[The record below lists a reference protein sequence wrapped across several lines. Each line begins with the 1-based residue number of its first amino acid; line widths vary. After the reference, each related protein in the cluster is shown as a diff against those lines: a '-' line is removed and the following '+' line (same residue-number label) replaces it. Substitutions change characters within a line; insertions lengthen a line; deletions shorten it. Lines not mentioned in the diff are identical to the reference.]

1 MKYIKNNFMI
11 KINIFKN
18 FLLIYIME
26 KSSYYECKRCF
37 YKSYQK
43 NDMTKHLN
51 KKKLCSRTFESFK
64 YKDEDLYDLSLQR
77 IKLNTKK
84 FTCTSCNKNFYNNNN
99 LKRHIEKSC
108 KNKNLDSLEDES
120 NVPTENSDIPI
131 EASEVDDSKPD
142 TIQIGNNNINNV
154 NNSTIN
160 SNNNINLINN
170 INISITKSFDEQ
182 WDTSGID
189 INKKFSLLF
198 TNSKFTK
205 TLENILENQVNLNV
219 LIDNTSDNG
228 IVFNDNK
235 FVKMN
240 VKEIVKQ
247 TMDKLHKHLIEFHS
261 DIFDSNNIDADKKC
275 VDFKLNL
282 QNINSKYTNFTKSK
296 DTQNIVKEY
305 ITDIY
310 NKKKSNT
317 IDYIEK
323 GY

>member
-1 MKYIKNNFMI
+1 
-11 KINIFKN
+11 
-18 FLLIYIME
+18 
-26 KSSYYECKRCF
+26 
-37 YKSYQK
+37 
-43 NDMTKHLN
+43 MTKHLD
-51 KKKLCSRTFESFK
+51 KKNLCLRTFESFK

-84 FTCTSCNKNFYNNNN
+84 IICIYCNKNFCNNNT

-108 KNKNLDSLEDES
+108 KNKNLDSLEDEA
-120 NVPTENSDIPI
+120 NAHTENSDIPI
-131 EASEVDDSKPD
+131 EASEVDDSNPD

-154 NNSTIN
+154 NNSNIN
-160 SNNNINLINN
+160 SNNNSNINSNNINFINN
-170 INISITKSFDEQ
+170 INININITKSFDEL

-198 TNSKFTK
+198 ANSKFTK

-261 DIFDSNNIDADKKC
+261 NIFDSNDIDVDKKC

-282 QNINSKYTNFTKSK
+282 QNINTKYTDFTKSK

-310 NKKKSNT
+310 NKKKLILLIIFKMVIN
-317 IDYIEK
+317 IFIFLILK
-323 GY
+323 

>member
-1 MKYIKNNFMI
+1 MV
-11 KINIFKN
+11 
-18 FLLIYIME
+18 
-26 KSSYYECKRCF
+26 
-37 YKSYQK
+37 
-43 NDMTKHLN
+43 KHLD

-64 YKDEDLYDLSLQR
+64 FKDEDLYDLSLQR

-84 FTCTSCNKNFYNNNN
+84 FICTYCNKNFYNNNN

-108 KNKNLDSLEDES
+108 KKIDSQEES
-120 NVPTENSDIPI
+120 TTIENSDIPI
-131 EASEVDDSKPD
+131 EASELNDSKPD
-142 TIQIGNNNINNV
+142 TIQIGNNNDISNSNNI
-154 NNSTIN
+154 NSTIN
-160 SNNNINLINN
+160 SNNINLINN
-170 INISITKSFDEQ
+170 ININITKSFDEQ

-247 TMDKLHKHLIEFHS
+247 TMHKLHKHLIEFHS
-261 DIFDSNNIDADKKC
+261 DIFDSNDIDIDKKC

-282 QNINSKYTNFTKSK
+282 QNINSK
-296 DTQNIVKEY
+296 
-305 ITDIY
+305 
-310 NKKKSNT
+310 
-317 IDYIEK
+317 
-323 GY
+323 

>member
-1 MKYIKNNFMI
+1 
-11 KINIFKN
+11 
-18 FLLIYIME
+18 L
-26 KSSYYECKRCF
+26 
-37 YKSYQK
+37 
-43 NDMTKHLN
+43 
-51 KKKLCSRTFESFK
+51 
-64 YKDEDLYDLSLQR
+64 
-77 IKLNTKK
+77 
-84 FTCTSCNKNFYNNNN
+84 
-99 LKRHIEKSC
+99 
-108 KNKNLDSLEDES
+108 
-120 NVPTENSDIPI
+120 
-131 EASEVDDSKPD
+131 
-142 TIQIGNNNINNV
+142 NINV
-154 NNSTIN
+154 N
-160 SNNNINLINN
+160 
-170 INISITKSFDEQ
+170 ITKSFDEK

-247 TMDKLHKHLIEFHS
+247 TMRKLHKHLIEFHS
-261 DIFDSNNIDADKKC
+261 DIFDSNDIDIDKKC

-282 QNINSKYTNFTKSK
+282 QNINTKYTNFTKSK

-310 NKKKSNT
+310 NKKKNNT
-317 IDYIEK
+317 IDYIQN

>member
-1 MKYIKNNFMI
+1 MDINN
-11 KINIFKN
+11 
-18 FLLIYIME
+18 
-26 KSSYYECKRCF
+26 SYYECKRCF
-37 YKSYQK
+37 HRTYQK
-43 NDMTKHLN
+43 IHMVKHLD
-51 KKKLCSRTFESFK
+51 KKNLCSRTFESFK
-64 YKDEDLYDLSLQR
+64 YKDEDLYDLSLIR
-77 IKLNTKK
+77 IKLKK
-84 FTCTSCNKNFYNNNN
+84 FVCLKCDKNFCNNNT

-108 KNKNLDSLEDES
+108 KKIDSQEDGS
-120 NVPTENSDIPI
+120 NVSTENSDIPI
-131 EASEVDDSKPD
+131 EASEVVDSKPD
-142 TIQIGNNNINNV
+142 TIQIGNNNDISNSNNINSN
-154 NNSTIN
+154 IN
-160 SNNNINLINN
+160 SNNINVINN

-198 TNSKFTK
+198 ANSKFTK

-219 LIDNTSDNG
+219 LIDNTSDDG

-261 DIFDSNNIDADKKC
+261 DIFDSNDFDKKC

-310 NKKKSNT
+310 NKKKNNT